1 MVVATVLLPDP
12 LQKSVLLTVVVTTTR
27 KKWIGREKEKESKYN
42 K

>member
-1 MVVATVLLPDP
+1 MCVAPWRTIAFVCVC
-12 LQKSVLLTVVVTTTR
+12 VLLTVVVTTTR